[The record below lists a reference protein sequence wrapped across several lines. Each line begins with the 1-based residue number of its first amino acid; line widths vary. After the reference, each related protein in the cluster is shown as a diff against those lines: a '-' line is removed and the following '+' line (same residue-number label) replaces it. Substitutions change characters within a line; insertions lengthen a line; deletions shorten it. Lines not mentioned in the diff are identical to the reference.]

1 MYYHAIHGRH
11 KTQTHV
17 INAHTVH
24 KECKSREVI
33 TAFNKQCMFI
43 SYKSIKYQGSNL
55 AKFTVVQSLPVADLL
70 PCHFD
75 TQSSTIV
82 AGFLPFIFKHVTEYS
97 TVYTSML
104 NFVKIA
110 KQLDQDTL
118 PIFCDKKVSRILVGI
133 YLQRKNES
141 QILIQL
147 LGEIHAAKCVEHWIL
162 FISLIHYFKSII
174 YT

>member
-1 MYYHAIHGRH
+1 MYYHTIHGRH

-17 INAHTVH
+17 TNAYTVY

-33 TAFNKQCMFI
+33 IAFNKQCMFI

-55 AKFTVVQSLPVADLL
+55 ANITVAQSLPVADLL
-70 PCHFD
+70 PSHFD

-104 NFVKIA
+104 TFVKIA
-110 KQLDQDTL
+110 KQLDQTTL
-118 PIFCDKKVSRILVGI
+118 PVFCDKKVSRILVDI
-133 YLQRKNES
+133 YLQRKDES

-147 LGEIHAAKCVEHWIL
+147 LGEFHAAKCVEHWIL
-162 FISLIHYFKSII
+162 FISLNNYFKSII